1 MEYIWNPTDW
11 LQTEAA
17 NADSLFISIKIIDK
31 GISPQNVQSWGKNWP
46 KVIFREVQDTV
57 PFLAALVQVKHFS
70 REQILSFE
78 ASRWKEVSVTNVS
91 YAVTFLFFIIFF
103 CWFCFHIWKCLIGL
117 FLSWKMNLFI
127 YCGVIYVQDLRSSLN
142 FYQSRC
148 SRCLLINKQ
157 SQELCEGWNL

>member
-103 CWFCFHIWKCLIGL
+103 LLIL
-117 FLSWKMNLFI
+117 FPHMKVSYRVIFIMKDEFI
-127 YCGVIYVQDLRSSLN
+127 Y
-142 FYQSRC
+142 
-148 SRCLLINKQ
+148 LLWSN
-157 SQELCEGWNL
+157 LCTRFKI

>member
-11 LQTEAA
+11 LQTGAA
-17 NADSLFISIKIIDK
+17 NADSLFIIIKIINQ
-31 GISPQNVQSWGKNWP
+31 GISPQNVWSWGKNIGQRWSFEKCKIP
-46 KVIFREVQDTV
+46 SLSLLR
-57 PFLAALVQVKHFS
+57 LVQVKHFS
-70 REQILSFE
+70 REQTHSFE
-78 ASRWKEVSVTNVS
+78 ANRWKEVSVANVS
-91 YAVTFLFFIIFF
+91 YALMFIFNYFF

-117 FLSWKMNLFI
+117 FLLWKMNLFI

-148 SRCLLINKQ
+148 SRCLLNNKQ